1 MANEITLN
9 ASIYASKGNTVID
22 QIIAALKVNWTGNRF
37 VHNRQ
42 SIGITEEA
50 IDLGD
55 IATGGWFLAINRDGT
70 NFLELRPGTGLTD
83 FVRLNA
89 GEFCL
94 FRMSGD
100 AAAPFAI
107 ADTAAC
113 DLEYWLLQD

>member
-1 MANEITLN
+1 MSNEITLY
-9 ASIYASKGNTVID
+9 ASIKASKGETVISK
-22 QIIAALKVNWTGNRF
+22 IVSALKVDWAGNRF

-42 SIGITEEA
+42 SVGITEEA
-50 IDLGD
+50 LDLGD
-55 IATGGWFLAINRDGT
+55 ISTGGLFLAINQDGV
-70 NFLELRPGTGLTD
+70 NFVELRAGTGLTD

-107 ADTAAC
+107 AATAAC
-113 DLEYWLLQD
+113 ALEYFLLED